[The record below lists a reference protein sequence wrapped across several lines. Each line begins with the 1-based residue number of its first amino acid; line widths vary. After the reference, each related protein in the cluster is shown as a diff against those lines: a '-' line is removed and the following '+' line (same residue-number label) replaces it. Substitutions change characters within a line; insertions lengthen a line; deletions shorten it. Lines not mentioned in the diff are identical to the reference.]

1 MHSTLVGAIKPL
13 VGGTTFVLILAM
25 SLALIFWGKK
35 KKKKSMGLDTLG
47 SFFVFFCPFIQKGQF
62 CNFPLADLQS
72 KPCLKRGLL

>member
-35 KKKKSMGLDTLG
+35 KKKSVGLDTLG
-47 SFFVFFCPFIQKGQF
+47 SFFVFFLPFYTKGAI
-62 CNFPLADLQS
+62 L
-72 KPCLKRGLL
+72 